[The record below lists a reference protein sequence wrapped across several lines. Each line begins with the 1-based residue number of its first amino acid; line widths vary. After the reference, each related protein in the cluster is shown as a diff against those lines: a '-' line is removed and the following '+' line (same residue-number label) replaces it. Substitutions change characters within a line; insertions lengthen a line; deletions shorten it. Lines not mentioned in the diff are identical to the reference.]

1 MKTILLIILI
11 FFYVQLSKAQWQQVS
26 NGMPGASVRSLV
38 YSGNYIFA
46 GTGNGVSLS
55 TNNCITWTQTSLNN
69 QTIEALA
76 INGNNIFAGA
86 YATGVKIST
95 DNGTTWTQTSF
106 NNRSV
111 WTLAING
118 SYVFAGTDP
127 DGVYLSTN
135 NGLTW
140 TQTSL

>member
-55 TNNCITWTQTSLNN
+55 TNNSTTWTQTSLNSGVAY
-69 QTIEALA
+69 ALA
-76 INGNNIFAGA
+76 VNGNNVFAGISNPSV
-86 YATGVKIST
+86 GVYLST
-95 DNGTTWTQTSF
+95 DNGTTWTQTSLNDKSVF
-106 NNRSV
+106 SLAVSGNNIYAG
-111 WTLAING
+111 LGANFG
-118 SYVFAGTDP
+118 VF
-127 DGVYLSTN
+127 
-135 NGLTW
+135 LT
-140 TQTSL
+140 